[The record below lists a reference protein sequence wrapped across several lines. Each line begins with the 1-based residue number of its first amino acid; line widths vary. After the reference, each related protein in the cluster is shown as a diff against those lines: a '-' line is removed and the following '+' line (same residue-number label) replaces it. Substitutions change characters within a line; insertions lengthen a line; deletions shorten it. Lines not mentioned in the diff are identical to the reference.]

1 MVFMIQKLIP
11 AKEWLGVILASGI
24 VGTAVMTVFMYILGL
39 FTTRVLQVAKTL
51 GTMITCQ
58 TEQDGGLSD
67 SILALF
73 VGVVANYAVGIL
85 FAYGYY
91 LLWSNGVG
99 EPGFWN
105 GMLLGLMSGV
115 FAVAFWFTFFAVHPF
130 PPRIELQDYM
140 ATLFLAHFVF
150 ASVTVAFFSFL
161 AGKVGVIQ
169 GLLATPP
176 TVFLS

>member
-1 MVFMIQKLIP
+1 
-11 AKEWLGVILASGI
+11 
-24 VGTAVMTVFMYILGL
+24 
-39 FTTRVLQVAKTL
+39 
-51 GTMITCQ
+51 
-58 TEQDGGLSD
+58 
-67 SILALF
+67 
-73 VGVVANYAVGIL
+73 
-85 FAYGYY
+85 
-91 LLWSNGVG
+91 
-99 EPGFWN
+99 
-105 GMLLGLMSGV
+105 MSGV

-176 TVFLS
+176 PVFLS